1 MADAGSRRLLGATA
15 VMASGTMVSRVL
27 GLARAVLIAFALGN
41 SGMRVEVFSFAMT
54 VPNSLYMLLAG
65 GTLNNVLVPQIV
77 RAVLHDEDQGKA
89 FVDRVMTG
97 FLLILGFL
105 TVVLTFAV
113 PWVMALYTS
122 GSWRTEEMAE
132 HWQSLLLMSYLTMPQ
147 LFFFGLFF
155 LIGQVLNARDSFGPM
170 MWAPIANN
178 VVSIAV
184 LGAYIWLWGTNA
196 AAGTGFTE
204 AQVWLLGAGSTVGI
218 AVQTLVLLPYL
229 RRVGFHYRPRFD
241 LKGTGLGR
249 TFHIAKWM
257 VGYVALTSLAQI
269 VVTNLASTA
278 TPIDPATGQA
288 MIGAGLNAYQQGYLI
303 WILPH
308 SLLTVSL
315 ATAMLPAA
323 SRAAAAGDT
332 GGVATET
339 TRALRLAT
347 TFLLPASIG
356 FLALADPIARL
367 IFGNGAGADDYHFV
381 AWTLMG
387 FAVGLVPYTV
397 QYLYLRAFYAL
408 DNTRTPFLLQ
418 IVISGANALFAV
430 AFVLALDSR
439 STVAARLA
447 LAYSVAYWIGA
458 WITHRALSRRLP
470 GLSGRDT
477 LAHLGRLA
485 VASLPAG
492 LAAWLVTL
500 GFASTSRVVQAL
512 GLAVAAGVAVLL
524 FFFAAKRLGV
534 PETTQLLEALRRRS
548 PSLPPDAAEVPLAVE
563 EELELL
569 ERSVPLVDG
578 PEAQDWAPP
587 EEPVNPDPD
596 GVGVFV
602 PAAPAGVPTEA
613 LSFPVTAGDETGSVV
628 DGLGDRYRLVEL
640 LAVRG
645 RHRTWRAE
653 DTVLDRAVLVHQLG
667 ADDARGF
674 AVADAAR
681 RAALATDSRF
691 LRVLDV
697 MPPEPGRRGTLLVYE
712 YTPGDTLQHLLG
724 SGPLTGAE
732 TAWVVREISDAL
744 AELHAAGLHHR
755 HLHPGTVL
763 ITSSGN
769 VKIIGLGVEEALD
782 PLPPAA
788 DGGAAEDVAAL
799 GRLLY
804 AGLVARWPGG
814 AAHGLPAAPLED
826 GRLLLPGAVRSGVAQ
841 PVEAVVDRILSPEPR
856 RQASRLLTA
865 ADITTELSLVL
876 GPSSAAGDLRRRL
889 GHSPGAPSS
898 LSSIVPPI
906 PTPATRSPEVRARI
920 EAETEGDA
928 TETFAGLVFD
938 TPAPFTPVPPPP
950 PVVPV
955 PARPV
960 RRGWVIGGLG
970 LVLGLALLVVLTNLT
985 RPAPATPSP
994 SASPSVTRLTIVAA
1008 DDFDPRSDGG
1018 SAAENP
1024 RQVPRAYDGRADTA
1038 WRTERY
1044 RGLATFGGLKPGVG
1058 LVLDLGREVTV
1069 SQVLVTLEGDST
1081 TGELRVPAEPA
1092 TTAPMKSAEA
1102 WRRVATLSPG
1112 VSDAT
1117 FPAERTRFVLVYL
1130 TSLSPT
1136 SGGYFRGG
1144 ITEVEVHG
1152 VG

>member
-1 MADAGSRRLLGATA
+1 
-15 VMASGTMVSRVL
+15 MVSRVL

-41 SGMRVEVFSFAMT
+41 SGLRVEVFSFAMT

-122 GSWRTEEMAE
+122 GTWRAEEMAE

-184 LGAYIWLWGTNA
+184 LGSYIWLWGTNA
-196 AAGTGFTE
+196 ATGTGFTD

-229 RRVGFHYRPRFD
+229 RKVGFHYRPRFD

-288 MIGAGLNAYQQGYLI
+288 MVGAGLNAYQQGYLI

-323 SRAAAAGDT
+323 SRAAAAGDNA
-332 GGVATET
+332 GVATET

-347 TFLLPASIG
+347 TFLLPASVG
-356 FLALADPIARL
+356 FLALADPISRL

-381 AWTLMG
+381 AWTLMA

-408 DNTRTPFLLQ
+408 DNTKTPFLLQ

-439 STVAARLA
+439 TTVAARLA

-470 GLSGRDT
+470 GLSGRAT
-477 LAHLGRLA
+477 LAHLGKLA

-500 GFASTSRVVQAL
+500 GFAGTSRVLQAV

-534 PETTQLLEALRRRS
+534 PETTQLLEALRRRN
-548 PSLPPDAAEVPLAVE
+548 PSLPPDAAEDPLVVE
-563 EELELL
+563 EELAAEAG
-569 ERSVPLVDG
+569 PAADAPAPDG
-578 PEAQDWAPP
+578 TVGGTDPQEWAPP
-587 EEPVNPDPD
+587 DELVNPDPD

-602 PAAPAGVPTEA
+602 AAAPVGVPAEA
-613 LSFPVTAGDETGSVV
+613 LSFPVTAGDETGQVV
-628 DGLGDRYRLVEL
+628 EGLGDRYRLIEL
-640 LAVRG
+640 LAVQG

-667 ADDARGF
+667 ADDSRGF

-697 MPPEPGRRGTLLVYE
+697 VPPEPGRRGALLVYE
-712 YTPGDTLQHLLG
+712 YTPGDTLRHLLG

-804 AGLVARWPGG
+804 ACLVARWPGG
-814 AAHGLPAAPLED
+814 DAHGLPSAPVED
-826 GRLLLPGAVRSGVAQ
+826 GRLLLPGAVRTGVAQ

-889 GHSPGAPSS
+889 GHSPTAASP
-898 LSSIVPPI
+898 LSAVVPPI
-906 PTPATRSPEVRARI
+906 PTPAGRSPEVRARI

-955 PARPV
+955 PTRPV

-970 LVLGLALLVVLTNLT
+970 LVLGLVLLLVLTNLT
-985 RPAPATPSP
+985 RPGPAAPSP
-994 SASPSVTRLTIVAA
+994 SASPSVSALAIVAA

-1024 RQVPRAYDGRADTA
+1024 RQTARAHDGSDDTA

-1044 RGLATFGGLKPGVG
+1044 RGLPAFGGLKPGVG
-1058 LVLDLGREVTV
+1058 LVLDLGKEVTV
-1069 SQVLVTLEGDST
+1069 SQVTVALEGAET

-1092 TTAPMKSAEA
+1092 TAAPMKSADA

-1112 VSDAT
+1112 VTEAA
-1117 FPAERTRFVLVYL
+1117 FAPERTRFVLVYL
-1130 TSLSPT
+1130 TSLSPI

-1144 ITEVEVHG
+1144 ITEVEVRG